1 MNRCLPRALD
11 RVCRPAAPLRQ
22 PRASAALAIATSLLA
37 ACTATPP
44 ATLPTASPGTPPV
57 AAAPPTTV
65 PLPVERTVAAPD
77 GSDVRVLAGSPRG
90 SMAHF
95 TLATGEVSTAA
106 RHRTVEEL
114 WYVVSGRGSMW
125 RRLGDQAQ
133 VVALAPG
140 LSLSIPV
147 GTSFQFRA
155 EGDEALRIVG
165 VTMPPWPGEGEAV
178 LVEGP
183 WDPTVPRAAGAR

>member
-1 MNRCLPRALD
+1 MNPRLD
-11 RVCRPAAPLRQ
+11 RFFPSAAP
-22 PRASAALAIATSLLA
+22 PRTRGASAAVLIATSVLA

-44 ATLPTASPGTPPV
+44 ASPPLASPLTPP
-57 AAAPPTTV
+57 AASLATV
-65 PLPVERTVAAPD
+65 PLPSERTVAAPD

-95 TLATGEVSTAA
+95 TLAAGEVSTAA

-114 WYVVSGRGSMW
+114 WYVLSGRGQMW

-155 EGDEALRIVG
+155 EGDEPLRIVG

-178 LVEGP
+178 LVEGA
-183 WDPTVPRAAGAR
+183 WAPTVPRAPSSRRLGP